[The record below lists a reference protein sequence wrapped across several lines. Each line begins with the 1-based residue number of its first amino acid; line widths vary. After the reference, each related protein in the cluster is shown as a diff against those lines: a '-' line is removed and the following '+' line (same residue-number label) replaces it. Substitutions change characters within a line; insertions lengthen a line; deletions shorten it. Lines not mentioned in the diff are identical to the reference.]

1 MLIYAFLSVIIYADH
16 HLYAQEFQKGAKEFL
31 STKQTL
37 RFEQNVGQYHA
48 IDQQHKN
55 REVKFVLKNG
65 LHKIF
70 LLSNGLAHQFDQLIY
85 PKGYD
90 PSASEPKKIEAQEKL
105 AKQVKLN
112 SYRMDMELLGANPHP
127 VITSKGK
134 SAYPERYMNGEM
146 HEAYTWQEITY
157 HDVYPGID
165 WVLYSK
171 GNELKYDFVV
181 HAGADPSKIKLK
193 LVEAGQSSLE
203 ADGSFQWSNPLGWV
217 KENKPLSLQD
227 GREIN
232 SCYQYA
238 NGILAFKLGDYDRSK
253 DLLIDP
259 SLQWGTYHGGGAAD
273 EVYGVA
279 TDGNGN
285 VFIVGSTY
293 SNNGISS
300 PGAHQSSYG
309 GSLDAFV
316 VKFDSNGLRQWC
328 TYYGGNKLDNGYAIA
343 TDDSGNVYISGQTY
357 STSGIASSSAHQS
370 SLSGTNDAFVVKFNS
385 SGVRQWGTYYGG
397 SSSDYAKGIATDGS
411 GNVLVIGSTRS
422 TNRISTS
429 GVHQSSNGGTNDAFV
444 VKFNSNGVR
453 QWGTYYGGSSFDEG
467 YGIATDSFGNVF
479 IVGEAMSTNG
489 ISSPGAYQSSNGGSL
504 DAYVAKLNS
513 NGVRQWG
520 TYFGGSGADDG
531 RAIATDVSGNVFIT
545 GATYSANRIST
556 PGAHQSSYGGSKDA
570 YIAKFHSNGMRLWS
584 TYYGGSS
591 SDETFGIATDV
602 SGNVL
607 VTGNTYSTNAIS
619 TLGVHQTNNGGS
631 VDAFVAKFNNN
642 GVRQWAS
649 YYGGSSSDYA
659 EGVAADGSGNVL
671 IAGSTFSTNGIATS
685 GAYQTSGAGSRDAFV
700 AKFKANFPQFRLHPQ
715 SAGVNCAYDSMF
727 FNCSVNE
734 PTDSLQWQKY
744 NGSAW
749 VRLKGGQ
756 DTFYIPSQNDRNK
769 NGDSIRVLL
778 YVKTLGIASNSAI
791 VQIKGDRPMIAINT
805 TTQPTAG
812 DSDGSI
818 DLDVNGYGS
827 YLRYARWSNS
837 TGHNHPNGADFDL
850 SNAPE
855 GSHYLMLI
863 TKEKCVYYEGPYY
876 LGIPK

>member
-1 MLIYAFLSVIIYADH
+1 MKILHKMLIYAFLSVIIYADH

-70 LLSNGLAHQFDQLIY
+70 LLSNGLAHQFDQLIC

-134 SAYPERYMNGEM
+134 SAYPERYMNGEV

-227 GREIN
+227 GCEIT

-259 SLQWGTYHGGGAAD
+259 SLQWGTYYGGGAAD

-328 TYYGGNKLDNGYAIA
+328 
-343 TDDSGNVYISGQTY
+343 
-357 STSGIASSSAHQS
+357 
-370 SLSGTNDAFVVKFNS
+370 
-385 SGVRQWGTYYGG
+385 
-397 SSSDYAKGIATDGS
+397 
-411 GNVLVIGSTRS
+411 
-422 TNRISTS
+422 
-429 GVHQSSNGGTNDAFV
+429 
-444 VKFNSNGVR
+444 
-453 QWGTYYGGSSFDEG
+453 TYYGGSSFDEG

-619 TLGVHQTNNGGS
+619 TLGVHQTNNGGI

-649 YYGGSSSDYA
+649 YYGGSSNDYA

-778 YVKTLGIASNSAI
+778 FVKTLGIASNSAI

>member
-134 SAYPERYMNGEM
+134 SAYPERYMNGEV
-146 HEAYTWQEITY
+146 HEAYTWQELTY

-193 LVEAGQSSLE
+193 LVEAGQTSLE

-217 KENKPLSLQD
+217 KEKKPLSLQD
-227 GREIN
+227 GCEIT

-259 SLQWGTYHGGGAAD
+259 SLQWGTYYGGGAAD

-279 TDGNGN
+279 TDGSGN

-309 GSLDAFV
+309 GNLDAFV

-328 TYYGGNKLDNGYAIA
+328 
-343 TDDSGNVYISGQTY
+343 
-357 STSGIASSSAHQS
+357 
-370 SLSGTNDAFVVKFNS
+370 
-385 SGVRQWGTYYGG
+385 
-397 SSSDYAKGIATDGS
+397 
-411 GNVLVIGSTRS
+411 
-422 TNRISTS
+422 
-429 GVHQSSNGGTNDAFV
+429 
-444 VKFNSNGVR
+444 
-453 QWGTYYGGSSFDEG
+453 TYYGGSSFDEG

-556 PGAHQSSYGGSKDA
+556 SGAHQSSYGGSKDA

-642 GVRQWAS
+642 GVRQWSS
-649 YYGGSSSDYA
+649 YYGGSYSDYA

-778 YVKTLGIASNSAI
+778 YVKTLGIASNSAM